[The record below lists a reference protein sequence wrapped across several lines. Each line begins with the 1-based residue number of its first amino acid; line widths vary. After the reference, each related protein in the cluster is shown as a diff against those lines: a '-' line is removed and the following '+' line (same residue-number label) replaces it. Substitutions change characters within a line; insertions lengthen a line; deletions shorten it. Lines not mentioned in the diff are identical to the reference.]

1 MNRGFWDHLPKPF
14 FALAPMA
21 DVTDTVF
28 RQVIARRY
36 KPDVFW
42 TEFVSC
48 DGLCS
53 AGRET
58 LLRDLSFTE
67 VERPIVA
74 QIFGATPKNFYE
86 TAKLVASLGFDG
98 IDINM
103 GCPEKNI
110 QRQGACAALMKNGAL
125 AQEIIAAT
133 QEGVR
138 RYSSDERESGRQA
151 HELPVSVKTRI
162 GYHAVEIES
171 WIPKLLEMG
180 IAALTVH
187 LRTKKEMSDV
197 PAHWELLPSIVE
209 MARGSG
215 TLLIGNGDVKNID
228 DAKRKAEETGADG
241 IMLGR
246 AIFGNPWVFDPSGK
260 IPTKEEKIST
270 FVEHARQYE
279 STWSLSKNFD
289 LMKKHCKA
297 YINGFA
303 GASKLRA
310 RLMECGNAE
319 DIASVLSQELLK
331 KVE

>member
-1 MNRGFWDHLPKPF
+1 MNRGFWDTLPRPF
-14 FALAPMA
+14 FVLAPMA

-28 RQVIARRY
+28 RQVIARRG

-48 DGLCS
+48 DGLSS
-53 AGRET
+53 AGREV
-58 LLRDLSFTE
+58 LLRDLSFSE
-67 VERPIVA
+67 IERPIVA
-74 QIFGATPKNFYE
+74 QVFGAIPEHFFE

-110 QRQGACAALMKNGAL
+110 QRQGACAALIQNPTL

-133 QEGVR
+133 KEGSR
-138 RYSSDERESGRQA
+138 RNPDAIKNSGWQA
-151 HELPVSVKTRI
+151 ENMPVSVKTRI
-162 GYHAVEIES
+162 GYHSVEIET
-171 WIPKLLEMG
+171 WIPKLLETN

-197 PAHWELLPSIVE
+197 PAHWEYMPRIVE
-209 MARGSG
+209 MAKESG
-215 TLLIGNGDVKNID
+215 TIIIGNGDVKNLD
-228 DAKRKAEETGADG
+228 DARQKADETGADG

-246 AIFGNPWVFDPSGK
+246 AIFGNPWAFDLNGK
-260 IPTKEEKIST
+260 IPTKEEKLVA

-279 STWSLSKNFD
+279 ATWGASKNFD

-297 YINGFA
+297 YVQGFP
-303 GASKLRA
+303 GASGLRA
-310 RLMECGNAE
+310 QLMGCKNADE
-319 DIASVLSQELLK
+319 IAEILSREM
-331 KVE
+331 VTE